1 MALVGATGG
10 GADGSS
16 GEGWT
21 ARVGARLPPLKL
33 DPGCR
38 RWRWTWTAAVEAG
51 PGLPQSGLGLDCR
64 PRSWTSTAV
73 AGGGLPA
80 SKLDQDC
87 RRDWT

>member
-21 ARVGARLPPLKL
+21 ARVGARLPPPKL

-38 RWRWTWTAAVEAG
+38 RDWTWTAAARAG
-51 PGLPQSGLGLDCR
+51 RGLSLRGLG
-64 PRSWTSTAV
+64 
-73 AGGGLPA
+73 
-80 SKLDQDC
+80 C
-87 RRDWT
+87 RRPCRTASYQA